1 MKVEENNPLNYFV
14 KGFRMPKYEKL
25 KEAIK
30 QSDKLSQDEKTQSV
44 QHIQEWITED
54 KAFGLIYDELIEV
67 NEAFKEIF
75 KELGLV

>member
-1 MKVEENNPLNYFV
+1 M
-14 KGFRMPKYEKL
+14 MPEYEKL
-25 KEAIK
+25 KKAIEK
-30 QSDKLSQDEKTQSV
+30 SEKLTEEEKTQTV
-44 QHIQEWITED
+44 QHVEEWITED

>member
-1 MKVEENNPLNYFV
+1 
-14 KGFRMPKYEKL
+14 MPKYEKL

-30 QSDKLSQDEKTQSV
+30 QTDKLSEDEKTQSV
-44 QHIQEWITED
+44 KHIEEWITED
-54 KAFGLIYDELIEV
+54 RAFGLIFDELVEV